1 MEVNGVGSGRMSELL
16 VKMLVF
22 RKCHFRSDPIS
33 HKKWKSLNGKR
44 KKKERGIAAS
54 SENVQKKS

>member
-33 HKKWKSLNGKR
+33 QMKSGKVLGENV
-44 KKKERGIAAS
+44 KERGMAAS